1 MNTSFYVRFFATLFF
16 LAINYPSYAHVKWFS
31 QYSFG
36 DEPLQLSD
44 VTNSIFWILAVASML
59 VVSLFTI
66 ISKHIK
72 LAQWYNDTCN
82 WLGKHNDKSLMIMR
96 IAAGVVLLM
105 SWKSGTLIMPE
116 LSINSDLLKW
126 FQFLLAVL
134 LLFRI
139 TIPLVGVGIILLYT
153 IGIYQFSLFHML
165 DYLLLLGIAYFFI
178 TSDSKNLKLKNAGL
192 LAIYLTVGFSLC
204 WAGMEK
210 LIYPH
215 WGTYLLELHPQLALG
230 LKPDLF
236 IQGAAFIEISV
247 GIMFILGYFQRI
259 LAVVVTLLFML
270 TSIVFK
276 ETEVIGHLMIHAALI
291 IFLIEGSGNIF
302 KILPPAYGS
311 LSNNPFYAGLAFAI
325 LFFAFITPYTYGAN
339 LKYEQSVAEQPQN
352 HIHPLEISDA
362 ATAPQLEVSIKEDIQ
377 EGWNIELM
385 THNFKFVPPK
395 DTEHPF
401 KNEGYAILSINGKLH
416 ARIYSPWFYLPPM
429 QTGAYNIEISLK
441 SSHHEPLT
449 HLGLPI
455 ETKDRIVVE

>member
-1 MNTSFYVRFFATLFF
+1 MNTSFYVRIFATLLF
-16 LAINYPSYAHVKWFS
+16 LAVSSLSYAHVKWFS

-44 VTNSIFWILAVASML
+44 VTNSTFWILAVASM
-59 VVSLFTI
+59 VVVGLFTI
-66 ISKHIK
+66 VSKHLK
-72 LAQWYNDTCN
+72 LAQWYNDTCDR
-82 WLGKHNDKSLMIMR
+82 LEKHNDKSLTIMR

-116 LSINSDLLKW
+116 LSTNVDLLKW

-134 LLFRI
+134 LLFKI
-139 TIPLVGVGIILLYT
+139 TVPLAGVGIILLYA

-178 TSDSKNLKLKNAGL
+178 TSKSENMNLKNAGL

-204 WAGMEK
+204 WAGLEK

-259 LAVVVTLLFML
+259 LAVIVTLLFIL

-302 KILPPAYGS
+302 KILPSSYAS
-311 LSNNPFYAGLAFAI
+311 LSNNPLYAGLAFAI
-325 LFFAFITPYTYGAN
+325 LLFAFIAPYTYGAN
-339 LKYEQSVAEQPQN
+339 LKYEKAVAEQLKN
-352 HIHPLEISDA
+352 HIHPIEISDA
-362 ATAPQLEVSIKEDIQ
+362 TIAPQLDASINKDIQ
-377 EGWNIELM
+377 DGWNIELL
-385 THNFKFVPPK
+385 THNFTFMLPK
-395 DTEHPF
+395 ETG
-401 KNEGYAILSINGKLH
+401 KQSQNEGYATLFINGKLH
-416 ARIYSPWFYLPPM
+416 TRIYSPWFYLPSL
-429 QTGAYNIEISLK
+429 QTGTYDIEISLR

-455 ETKDRIVVE
+455 ETRHRIIVE